1 MEQVTSNHEFELED
15 KEFYFI
21 ADFIRKRAGIELA
34 DSKRHLVYGR
44 LVRRLRQLG
53 LTSFASYCA
62 LLRKDPESELEHC
75 ANALSTNL
83 TSFFR
88 EPHHFDY
95 LLNSIVP
102 LIRQRGPERPVM
114 AWSAG
119 CSTGEE
125 PYSIAM
131 VLAESLPASYRI
143 RILATD
149 LDSNVVA
156 TGQQG
161 VYKEERITGLS
172 EERKKRW
179 FMRGKGPQE
188 GKARV
193 RKELRDL
200 ISFRQLN
207 LLDPWPMRNTFDFIF
222 CRNVIIYFSKETQQ
236 TLFARY
242 HEVLRP
248 SCPIF
253 IGHSESLYKVTDQF
267 DLIGQTIYRRVD

>member
-1 MEQVTSNHEFELED
+1 MEQATTNHEFELGD

-21 ADFIRKRAGIELA
+21 ADFIRKHAGIELSDA
-34 DSKRHLVYGR
+34 KRHLVYGR

-53 LTSFASYCA
+53 LTSFSDYCKR
-62 LLRKDPESELEHC
+62 LRDDPEDELEHC

-88 EPHHFDY
+88 EAHHFEF
-95 LLNSIVP
+95 LENTIVP
-102 LIRQRGPERPVM
+102 AIRQRGPERPVM
-114 AWSAG
+114 CWSAG

-131 VLAESLPASYRI
+131 VLAENLPASYRI

-161 VYKEERITGLS
+161 IYKVERITGIS
-172 EERKKRW
+172 EERRKRW
-179 FMRGKGPQE
+179 FMRGKGAQE
-188 GKARV
+188 GMIRL
-193 RKELRDL
+193 RSELRDL
-200 ISFRQLN
+200 ITFRKLN
-207 LLDPWPMRNTFDFIF
+207 LLDAWPMRNTFDFIF

-236 TLFARY
+236 KLFDRF

-248 SCPIF
+248 SAPMF
-253 IGHSESLYKVTDQF
+253 IGHSESLYKVTDKF
-267 DLIGQTIYRRVD
+267 HLIGQTIYRRVD